1 MFLIKGVN
9 VMDEIL
15 NLSINEMPQTEFD
28 CSCGKHHNF
37 SVHDMSIRKGAIEDL
52 PKMAEPFKDGKI
64 LVVFDNHTYKVAG
77 KRAVELLG
85 YVKLIV
91 IVVAI
96 TLVINNVV
104 LINAKI
110 PSPSME
116 KTLMVKDRLFG
127 FRLAYGI
134 NLNLFGYEISEKFK
148 DPERF
153 DIVIFKYPDDESRL
167 FIKRVI
173 GLPGEVVEIK
183 DGKVYIDGSP
193 TPLDDSFIPEKMI
206 GSYGPYTVPENCYF
220 MLGDNRNDSKDSRS
234 WKNKFVR
241 FDQIVGKAVVRY
253 YPSFK
258 WLG

>member
-1 MFLIKGVN
+1 M
-9 VMDEIL
+9 
-15 NLSINEMPQTEFD
+15 
-28 CSCGKHHNF
+28 
-37 SVHDMSIRKGAIEDL
+37 
-52 PKMAEPFKDGKI
+52 KI
-64 LVVFDNHTYKVAG
+64 W
-77 KRAVELLG
+77 RELLG

-91 IVVAI
+91 IVVVI

-134 NLNLFGYEISEKFK
+134 NLDL
-148 DPERF
+148 F

-183 DGKVYIDGSP
+183 DGKVYIDGFP

>member
-1 MFLIKGVN
+1 M
-9 VMDEIL
+9 
-15 NLSINEMPQTEFD
+15 
-28 CSCGKHHNF
+28 
-37 SVHDMSIRKGAIEDL
+37 
-52 PKMAEPFKDGKI
+52 KI
-64 LVVFDNHTYKVAG
+64 W
-77 KRAVELLG
+77 RELLG

-193 TPLDDSFIPEKMI
+193 TPLDDSEVMVHIQFRKTVISCLVTTGMI
-206 GSYGPYTVPENCYF
+206 RRIHVH
-220 MLGDNRNDSKDSRS
+220 
-234 WKNKFVR
+234 
-241 FDQIVGKAVVRY
+241 GKTN
-253 YPSFK
+253 SCDLTSLWGK
-258 WLG
+258 LL

>member
-1 MFLIKGVN
+1 M
-9 VMDEIL
+9 
-15 NLSINEMPQTEFD
+15 
-28 CSCGKHHNF
+28 
-37 SVHDMSIRKGAIEDL
+37 
-52 PKMAEPFKDGKI
+52 KI
-64 LVVFDNHTYKVAG
+64 W
-77 KRAVELLG
+77 RELLG

-116 KTLMVKDRLFG
+116 KTLMVKEHLFG

-134 NLNLFGYEISEKFK
+134 NLDLFGYKISEKFK

-193 TPLDDSFIPEKMI
+193 TPLDDSFIPEKMV

-234 WKNKFVR
+234 WKNKFV
-241 FDQIVGKAVVRY
+241 
-253 YPSFK
+253 
-258 WLG
+258 